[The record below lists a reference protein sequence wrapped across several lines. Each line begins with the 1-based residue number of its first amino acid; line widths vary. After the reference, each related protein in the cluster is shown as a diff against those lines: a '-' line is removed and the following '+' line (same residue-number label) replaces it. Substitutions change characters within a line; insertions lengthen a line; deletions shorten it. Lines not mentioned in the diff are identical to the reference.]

1 MKKNAV
7 KNITKTNVHFKQP
20 VGLHIIAIMTF
31 CVCTS
36 IVPFVTLLTEYGHI
50 DFFYNRNDQIF
61 VLFFA
66 GVFGCLSN
74 YLLGSTKSIIHGLQ
88 FIILAIILSFI
99 NNLSFFSSAVLWA
112 GIAITIVN
120 LLLSLSSF
128 YLKTD
133 LRRLYGFIGIYSSA
147 ILGIAA
153 GILIYYMLLTNIY
166 HFKIFYLLLIV
177 SLLMFFMKN
186 NYKLNTSLT
195 GRTERFEISFY
206 GVFVIYLIFALIL
219 FYLLSHTTLFSLI
232 NVIMLPVS
240 LVILHTIT
248 VYSNKE
254 NGLELLKYVYFSLA
268 LIVLNKFI
276 YLSFLLYEDTINPVY
291 INSATSTF
299 LFLIL
304 AYLLCVAIYVG
315 WRFKFITL
323 KIEAITNSSLI
334 KTMLYIEIIRIFI
347 LIISVFTANYLIS
360 NILFIL
366 ATILGLILN
375 VFIVPIYFSLGK
387 ILAGGKNELFITSL
401 LYLTFS
407 SLVFV
412 SFLYNVCLSNFTCN
426 F

>member
-7 KNITKTNVHFKQP
+7 KNLTKANIHFKQP
-20 VGLHIIAIMTF
+20 AGLHIIAIMTF
-31 CVCTS
+31 CICTS
-36 IVPFVTLLTEYGHI
+36 IVPFVTLLTQNGDI
-50 DFFYNRNDQIF
+50 DLFYNRNDHIF
-61 VLFFA
+61 VFFFA

-99 NNLSFFSSAVLWA
+99 NNITLFSSAVLWA

-133 LRRLYGFIGIYSSA
+133 LRRLYGFIGVYSSS

-153 GILIYYMLLTNIY
+153 GILIYFVLLKDLYN
-166 HFKIFYLLLIV
+166 FKIFYLILMI
-177 SLLMFFMKN
+177 SLLVFFMKN
-186 NYKLNTSLT
+186 NYKLNTSLI

-219 FYLLSHTTLFSLI
+219 FYLLLHTHFFSLI
-232 NVIMLPVS
+232 NVITLPIS
-240 LVILHTIT
+240 LVILHLLT
-248 VYSNKE
+248 VYNNKE

-276 YLSFLLYEDTINPVY
+276 YLNFLRYEDAINPVY
-291 INSATSTF
+291 LNSATSTF
-299 LFLIL
+299 LFLLL
-304 AYLLCVAIYVG
+304 AYLLCVGIYVG
-315 WRFKFITL
+315 WRFKLITL
-323 KIEAITNSSLI
+323 RVEAITNSSLI
-334 KTMLYIEIIRIFI
+334 KIMLYIEITRIFI
-347 LIISVFTANYLIS
+347 LLISIVTADYLAS

-387 ILAGGKNELFITSL
+387 ILAGGKNELFITAL

-407 SLVFV
+407 SLIFV
-412 SFLYNVCLSNFTCN
+412 SFLYDACLSSFTCN